1 MTYGQLRRAVLR
13 LLNAD
18 TLAGESVP
26 LSYNNQADLVL
37 AIPGLADDAM
47 MQIATTA
54 RRIPAS
60 AALEDLEKRREG
72 GSDVYL
78 LPSDCWRLRG
88 RCPLRTAE
96 GGRYTDGRAV
106 GRRLAVPAG
115 TEGLR
120 LEYWRYPVSLGDA
133 PRDGEELDN
142 EPDTH
147 AAIPYFVAAQLV
159 LYDDPYRYVALHNE
173 WEKRLARMSEPVVA
187 ERAEI
192 GEVYGFFAAADGG

>member
-96 GGRYTDGRAV
+96 GGRYT
-106 GRRLAVPAG
+106 
-115 TEGLR
+115 
-120 LEYWRYPVSLGDA
+120 
-133 PRDGEELDN
+133 
-142 EPDTH
+142 
-147 AAIPYFVAAQLV
+147 
-159 LYDDPYRYVALHNE
+159 
-173 WEKRLARMSEPVVA
+173 
-187 ERAEI
+187 
-192 GEVYGFFAAADGG
+192 